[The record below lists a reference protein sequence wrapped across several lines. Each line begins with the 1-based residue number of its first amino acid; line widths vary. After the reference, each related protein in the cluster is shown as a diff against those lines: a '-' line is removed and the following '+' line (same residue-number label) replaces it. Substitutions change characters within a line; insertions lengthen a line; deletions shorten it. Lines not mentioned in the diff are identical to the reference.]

1 MNLTFGTDGV
11 RGRAHEELT
20 VAWVSKLARVA
31 ARVLGPDTFAIG
43 ADGRESGPAFVQAL
57 CGGFAAE
64 GVKVWNLGVV
74 PTPAVAYVAAQ
85 ENIAGAMVSASHN
98 GYQDNG
104 IKFFAPGGRKL
115 TDAMQAEIEAL
126 LVGAALVGSGKAAEP
141 ASERPDLIDGWAA
154 SLAASLQ
161 GRRLDGMS
169 VVIDCAIG
177 AASEIAP
184 RVLRDLGCTVTAINN
199 LPNGRNINADC
210 GSTHPAQLREVVQL
224 AGAAVGLAFDGDA
237 DRVLAVDADGQ
248 LVDGDHLIG
257 IFAIDLHERGLLTDD
272 TVVITVMTNL
282 GFRIAMRER
291 GIRVHET
298 AVGDRYVLEA
308 LEEHGWALGGEQS
321 GHVIFRNLATTGDGL
336 LTGLQLLDALHRARR
351 PLGALASEAM
361 TRLPQVLENVR
372 VVGDAAAL
380 LPALADEIAAVEADL
395 GDSGRVLVRPSGTE
409 PLLRVMVEAASGDA
423 AQAAVD
429 RLIAATH
436 EILRR
441 EGAR

>member
-20 VAWVSKLARVA
+20 VPWVSKLARAA
-31 ARVLGPDTFAIG
+31 ARVLGADTFVIG

-74 PTPAVAYVAAQ
+74 PTPAIAYVAAQ

-141 ASERPDLIDGWAA
+141 ASERPDLIDGWVA

-169 VVIDCAIG
+169 VVIDCANG

-237 DRVLAVDADGQ
+237 DRVLAVDAAGEF
-248 LVDGDHLIG
+248 VDGDQLIG
-257 IFAIDLHERGLLTDD
+257 IFAVDLHERGMLTDD

-336 LTGLQLLDALHRARR
+336 LTGLQLLDALQRARR
-351 PLGALASEAM
+351 PLSALAGETM

-380 LPALADEIAAVEADL
+380 LPVLADEIAAVEADL

-436 EILRR
+436 ELLRR
-441 EGAR
+441 EGTR